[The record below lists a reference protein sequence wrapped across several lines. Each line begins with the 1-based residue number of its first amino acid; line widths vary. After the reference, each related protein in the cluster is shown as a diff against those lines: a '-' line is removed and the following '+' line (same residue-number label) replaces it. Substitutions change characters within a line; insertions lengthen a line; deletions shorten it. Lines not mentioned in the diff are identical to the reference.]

1 MLDRVVERLFGFC
14 PPYSLKPDGLRVQ
27 GTLPAG
33 YSGFGPL
40 DATPMWYVPVPVL
53 PMILPLEYRTD
64 LAEAGWGQAPYESIL
79 ESVRAMSIVTN
90 QRIIFIGSSRSETNE
105 EGVYLVPRGSL
116 GSSIGCIA
124 QLGSIEAAGDPQIH
138 VYKVRKEDSA
148 SSGIFLTPP
157 GAGFIL
163 RDEAFGTSNRDVFL
177 AEAIGTLERR
187 ALQKIPAAELVY
199 SCKPRG
205 NRGPIL
211 LRYLGLPAILPLFGF
226 IASDVE
232 KRSPAVFH
240 PTNATARYK
249 VASRSAKRVAV
260 DAADA
265 AKALDR
271 QKVAKPAEQQTL

>member
-1 MLDRVVERLFGFC
+1 MLDRVVERPFGFS

-27 GTLPAG
+27 GTLPAS

-79 ESVRAMSIVTN
+79 ESVPAMSVLTN
-90 QRIIFIGSSRSETNE
+90 SRIIFIGSSRSEANE

-116 GSSIGCIA
+116 GSSIGCIV
-124 QLGSIEAAGDPQIH
+124 QLGSIDAAGDPQIH

-157 GAGFIL
+157 SAGFIL
-163 RDEAFGTSNRDVFL
+163 RDETFGTSNRDVFL
-177 AEAIGTLERR
+177 PEAIGTLEHR
-187 ALQKIPAAELVY
+187 ALQKIDILAQLVADPAAELVY
-199 SCKPRG
+199 SCEHRG

-211 LRYLGLPAILPLFGF
+211 LTYLGSPAILPLFSF

-232 KRSPAVFH
+232 KRSPAVF
-240 PTNATARYK
+240 
-249 VASRSAKRVAV
+249 
-260 DAADA
+260 
-265 AKALDR
+265 
-271 QKVAKPAEQQTL
+271 